1 MGNTTSSTN
10 TQTNLYEQYLN
21 EQKRIIAAQQEQI
34 NNLSRMN
41 LKNNSVQHQHKI
53 PSNVYLQSMPIRK
66 PQNTY
71 SGDVRSAPLPQIEY
85 KNPNKEKLNPYKI
98 LGITKKYDE
107 KTLKKAYLKKAMTTH
122 PDRGGSPL
130 EFQQVSIAYTLL
142 LKKLNDQNNN
152 HQHNDLRN
160 NSKNYMSDQVSN
172 NEKNINMT
180 DNFDINLFNKVYEE
194 NKIDTA
200 YDRGYGEWM
209 ESSSNNKMLEQPK
222 MFNKSF
228 NKDLFNHEFEKY
240 KRNQQKQMGSH
251 LVKYD
256 EPQVD
261 ISMKGKDSLMLLGQG
276 NVTNFSGSSDG
287 GLGFSDYK
295 DAFTNSCLIDTNTV
309 NISNRDDN
317 IKSAQR
323 TRSNI
328 TYKMSASDL
337 RKQEMIKLKLEK
349 EEQDRIL
356 RLNQHDNMAFNNY
369 EKIHSRLINR

>member
-1 MGNTTSSTN
+1 MGNTSSSTN

-107 KTLKKAYLKKAMTTH
+107 KILKKAYLKKAMTTH

-180 DNFDINLFNKVYEE
+180 EKFDINLFNKVYEE

-240 KRNQQKQMGSH
+240 KRNQQKQMGSQ

-261 ISMKGKDSLMLLGQG
+261 ISMKGKDSLMLLGQS

-295 DAFTNSCLIDTNTV
+295 DAFTNSCLIDTNNV
-309 NISNRDDN
+309 DISNRDDN